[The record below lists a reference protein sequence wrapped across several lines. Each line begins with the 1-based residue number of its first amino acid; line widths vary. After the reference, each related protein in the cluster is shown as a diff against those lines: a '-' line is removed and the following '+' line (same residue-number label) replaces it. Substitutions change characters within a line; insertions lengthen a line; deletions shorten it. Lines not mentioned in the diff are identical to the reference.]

1 LRVYKSAALLVFLVA
16 GTLFSL
22 AGPGVDSGRVE
33 WKTFE
38 EAIKSARASGKLVV
52 VDVYTTWCGW
62 CKKMDKNTYANEK
75 VVDYLNRHFEAVKLN
90 AESNRRHEFQG
101 KSYTEREL
109 AKGFGASGY
118 PTTVFLSA
126 DEKFITAVPGYM
138 DAKTFLLILEY
149 IKDEQYQNV
158 SWKDFVKS
166 REP

>member
-1 LRVYKSAALLVFLVA
+1 LNVYRSTVALVLLVACSLFGVA
-16 GTLFSL
+16 GPDT
-22 AGPGVDSGRVE
+22 DSGRVE
-33 WKTFE
+33 WKTFG
-38 EAIKSARASGKLVV
+38 EAVKSARASGKLIM

-62 CKKMDKNTYANEK
+62 CKKMDRSTYADEK
-75 VVDYLNRHFEAVKLN
+75 VVDYLGRHFEAVKLN

-138 DAKTFLLILEY
+138 DAKTFLLVLEY
-149 IKDEQYQNV
+149 IKDKRYQDV
-158 SWKDFVKS
+158 SWKEFVKS
-166 REP
+166 KEP

>member
-1 LRVYKSAALLVFLVA
+1 MTVYKSTALFVLFVLA
-16 GTLFSL
+16 SLFSF
-22 AGPGVDSGRVE
+22 AGPDSDSGGVK
-33 WKTFE
+33 WKTFG
-38 EAIKSARASGKLVV
+38 EAVKSARVSGKLIM

-62 CKKMDKNTYANEK
+62 CKKMDKNTYANKK

-90 AESNRRHEFQG
+90 AESKRRHKFQG

-118 PTTVFLSA
+118 PTTVFLGA

-149 IKDEQYQNV
+149 IKDERYQNV
-158 SWKDFVKS
+158 SWKEFVKS
-166 REP
+166 RGL